1 MPSGEAGIGVEIPEL
16 LLGEKPRHDMVHDDH
31 ISVQLLHVGYA
42 DVIAQSAQAPKLAAQ
57 VPYIQHLAVLK
68 HVHG

>member
-1 MPSGEAGIGVEIPEL
+1 
-16 LLGEKPRHDMVHDDH
+16 MVHDDH

-42 DVIAQSAQAPKLAAQ
+42 EIIAQSAQAPKLAAQ